1 MGPGVG
7 ALRGSGG
14 TTGTGGMM
22 TPFGSSRM
30 GGMFGSPFGMSGG
43 MSPMGDV
50 RHGDVQ
56 RDEQSAAAVADAAEP
71 GGGDCNEV
79 APVFVA
85 AARTPAAYESRV
97 QQRMAN
103 NPQVRSMGS
112 VSVTLERKTAVLQGS
127 VRSEHDRQVLGKM
140 LLLEPGIAG
149 VRNELLVG
157 VPVPPKAQP

>member
-1 MGPGVG
+1 
-7 ALRGSGG
+7 
-14 TTGTGGMM
+14 M

-43 MSPMGDV
+43 MSPMG
-50 RHGDVQ
+50 GMYGMGMFNAMSNQ
-56 RDEQSAAAVADAAEP
+56 RRPLRMPLSLGAETYEAAAA
-71 GGGDCNEV
+71 
-79 APVFVA
+79 FVA

-103 NPQVRSMGS
+103 NPQVRSMGQ
-112 VSVTLERKTAVLQGS
+112 VTVTLEGQTAVLQGS

-140 LLLEPGIAG
+140 LLLEPGIAD